1 MQPGP
6 LPAELIAAAPDI
18 SGRLGRILMALAA
31 LVAHAFLRDPRHVG
45 LINPLWRYITRTAR
59 RFDSAITRL
68 VAGKQRAYSPRPGRT
83 TPSAPQEPRP
93 RVRLPTDHAWLVL
106 TLKHHAAG
114 YGSQLNHLLSE
125 PETAALI
132 AACPQAA
139 RLLRPLCHLLGISP
153 AAIQPPP
160 RARRVGRSSATHHS
174 PAPTEPPAE
183 PTHRAPHPLLAAT
196 ARPAAL
202 PPLYPGYPPPPCEH
216 VTWWP
221 WVPPRSERE
230 RLA

>member
-6 LPAELIAAAPDI
+6 LPAELIAAAPAI
-18 SGRLGRILMALAA
+18 SGRLGRILLALAA
-31 LVAHAFLRDPRHVG
+31 LVARAFLRDPRHAG
-45 LINPLWRYITRTAR
+45 LIIPLWGYITRTAR
-59 RFDSAITRL
+59 RFDRAITRL
-68 VAGKQRAYSPRPGRT
+68 AAGTQRSHAPRPGRT
-83 TPSAPQEPRP
+83 TPSTPGKPRP
-93 RVRLPTDHAWLVL
+93 RLPTRHAWLVA
-106 TLKHHAAG
+106 TLKHEAVN

-125 PETAALI
+125 PEAAALL
-132 AACPQAA
+132 AASPQAA

-153 AAIQPPP
+153 AAIQPP
-160 RARRVGRSSATHHS
+160 RRVGRPSATHHS
-174 PAPTEPPAE
+174 PAQAKPAGHLTQPP
-183 PTHRAPHPLLAAT
+183 PSLLLAAR
-196 ARPAAL
+196 ARPAL

>member
-1 MQPGP
+1 MQPSALAP
-6 LPAELIAAAPDI
+6 ELIAAAPDI

-31 LVAHAFLRDPRHVG
+31 LIAHAFLHDPRHVA
-45 LINPLWRYITRTAR
+45 LINPLWSYITRTAR
-59 RFDSAITRL
+59 RFDRHIARL
-68 VAGKQRAYSPRPGRT
+68 VAGKLRIYTPRPASGAAAAR
-83 TPSAPQEPRP
+83 PARP
-93 RVRLPTDHAWLVL
+93 RTRLPTDRAWLIAAIGYR
-106 TLKHHAAG
+106 AAG
-114 YGSQLNHLLSE
+114 YRSQLNHLLSE

-132 AACPQAA
+132 AASPQAA
-139 RLLRPLCHLLGISP
+139 RLLRPICHLLGITA
-153 AAIQPPP
+153 AAIQP
-160 RARRVGRSSATHHS
+160 RRVGRRSATHHFPV
-174 PAPTEPPAE
+174 PAAPAAE
-183 PTHRAPHPLLAAT
+183 PTRRAPSPLLAAT